1 MQSYKIYLM
10 WFNNRNGKLTDAEIY
25 VIRFYVSAL
34 RVCQFSVPDLVPH
47 ASVDS
52 ANFAID

>member
-1 MQSYKIYLM
+1 MQSYKIYLT
-10 WFNNRNGKLTDAEIY
+10 WFNNRNGKLTNAEI
-25 VIRFYVSAL
+25 YVSAL